1 MDISKLKIFT
11 DYVCPWCYL
20 SHARLKKII
29 MNYNLHIQI
38 IHFPLHPETPGEGK
52 SLLDLFQCTPM
63 ELEQKNIAMQK
74 LIKKENINYSFRE
87 FTYNS
92 RLAQELG
99 LWAEKKYKNE
109 DIHDRIYDAYFNL
122 KLNIN
127 EKDVLLKIVSC
138 LALPMSEAK
147 DVLFK
152 RLYKDEI
159 DEHWKISYKEGVT
172 SVPMYKLNKNY
183 LVGAQNIKDFEN
195 FFKIENVSFK

>member
-20 SHARLKKII
+20 SHTRLKKII
-29 MNYNLHIQI
+29 MNYNLQIQI
-38 IHFPLHPETPGEGK
+38 IHFPLHPETPAEGK
-52 SLLDLFQCTPM
+52 KLLDLFQCTPM

-74 LIKKENINYSFRE
+74 LIKKEKVNYSFRE

-99 LWAEKKYKNE
+99 LWAEKEYRNE
-109 DIHDRIYDAYFNL
+109 DIHDRIYEAYFNL

-127 EKDVLLKIVSC
+127 DKDVLLNIVSN
-138 LALPMSEAK
+138 LGLPMNEAK

-152 RLYKDEI
+152 RLYKNEI
-159 DEHWKISYKEGVT
+159 DEHWKISYKEGIT
-172 SVPMYKLNKNY
+172 GVPTYKLNKNY

-195 FFKIENVSFK
+195 FFKIENVFLK